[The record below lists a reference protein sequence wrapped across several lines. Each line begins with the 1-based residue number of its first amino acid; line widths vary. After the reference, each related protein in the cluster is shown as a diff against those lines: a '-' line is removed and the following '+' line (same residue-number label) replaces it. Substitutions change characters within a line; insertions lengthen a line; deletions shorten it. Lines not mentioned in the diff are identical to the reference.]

1 MVHLDNV
8 KYGRVSLL
16 YWGKI
21 NFKSL
26 AGEFC
31 MAHLKLS
38 LSYFLDVMRNDHI
51 RQETKEKCQPWN
63 ERKIGGRMIE
73 STMNESTME

>member
-1 MVHLDNV
+1 MVHLDDV

-26 AGEFC
+26 AGDFC
-31 MAHLKLS
+31 IAHLKLS
-38 LSYFLDVMRNDHI
+38 LS
-51 RQETKEKCQPWN
+51 QETKEKCQPWN
-63 ERKIGGRMIE
+63 DREIGGRERERQEREREARDQRKI
-73 STMNESTME
+73 STME

>member
-1 MVHLDNV
+1 MVHLDDV
-8 KYGRVSLL
+8 KYGQVSLL

-26 AGEFC
+26 AGDFC

-38 LSYFLDVMRNDHI
+38 LSYFRCH
-51 RQETKEKCQPWN
+51 EK
-63 ERKIGGRMIE
+63 
-73 STMNESTME
+73 